1 MTTLNNPIESQN
13 LIDRFADFVTTV
25 VNGSATNDP
34 ADNIIWAADTKP
46 FADFDGNLLTGNLAD
61 PITLSIGANNLGGS
75 GAVINANTINR
86 VLLGQLAIYTNVRK
100 LRAIL
105 NVTGGGGNT
114 GSYASPGVFSDQ
126 TGKAKMNNSYLQT
139 FGSSY
144 TLSGVTL
151 TGTEGQFSCNS
162 TYLFPTQAITV
173 SGTLT
178 GTATFIDPITT
189 TSVYSDPTT
198 FYVVATNNS
207 TTFQLSL
214 SRYGTPIASQLGSL
228 NGLTFLT
235 SYVVDKAGTQLG
247 SLIGTTQLE
256 TFFTNLQTQYTTARD
271 NTVTI
276 QVDVCHASCH
286 SSCHSNRGRR

>member
-13 LIDRFADFVTTV
+13 LIDRFADFVTAV
-25 VNGSATNDP
+25 VNGSATNVP

-114 GSYASPGVFSDQ
+114 GSYANTGVFSDQ

-178 GTATFIDPITT
+178 GTATFIDPTTT